1 MGFGG
6 SLWHFDARVIS
17 VTVCHSQSSD
27 ANDGMKKQK
36 DLQWL
41 MARTWSIARA
51 LEPIHMV
58 CIHIVHPR
66 PGYLTSH

>member
-1 MGFGG
+1 MGFGDVWG
-6 SLWHFDARVIS
+6 LLVAFRCQSDF
-17 VTVCHSQSSD
+17 CHSQSSD

-66 PGYLTSH
+66 PSYLTSH